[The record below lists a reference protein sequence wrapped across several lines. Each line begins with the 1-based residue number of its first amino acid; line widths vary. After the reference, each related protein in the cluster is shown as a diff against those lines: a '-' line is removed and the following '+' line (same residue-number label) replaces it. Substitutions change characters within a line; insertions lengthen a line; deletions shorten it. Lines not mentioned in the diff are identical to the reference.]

1 MDYTGW
7 VAVKDADNAEIL
19 SESDFSTPRGEKK
32 GPISMLFKYGKGEI
46 LYTSYYSTVYS
57 EFKRFNIYRIA
68 GNSVKKKLHKIIK
81 NNFQKITGTII
92 DAFLGNETSRLY
104 LINLQKGN
112 NTLYFLSENQP
123 YMFEIY
129 DNKMGLIAAVDK
141 QELYNTWNIIS
152 PDEDIC
158 FAKIYPSSSSRF
170 GIFAIISAEGAIIS
184 KGVKITLAVIASI
197 FILIFIAAF
206 IKVLI
211 SRIK

>member
-1 MDYTGW
+1 
-7 VAVKDADNAEIL
+7 
-19 SESDFSTPRGEKK
+19 
-32 GPISMLFKYGKGEI
+32 
-46 LYTSYYSTVYS
+46 
-57 EFKRFNIYRIA
+57 
-68 GNSVKKKLHKIIK
+68 
-81 NNFQKITGTII
+81 
-92 DAFLGNETSRLY
+92 
-104 LINLQKGN
+104 
-112 NTLYFLSENQP
+112 
-123 YMFEIY
+123 MFEIY